1 MIAQFVSIH
10 QQIWPPE
17 AIHFSDWLISKKL
30 FMKKKSSETA
40 WSNESKLGREHP
52 LKILYTDYSFRS
64 DSIASMATTGNSCF

>member
-1 MIAQFVSIH
+1 MIAHFVSIH

-40 WSNESKLGREHP
+40 WSDRRQM
-52 LKILYTDYSFRS
+52 TD
-64 DSIASMATTGNSCF
+64 TK